1 MLRPQANGSSLG
13 TLMQVALVGEH
24 EQKCLSVACS
34 VPFLLSEPFSLRA
47 STSSFCCCFPG
58 GAAWQLGK
66 ACQTHCS
73 FPGLQQQGIFRVPG
87 SQVEV
92 NDIKN
97 SFERGAWAG
106 CVVQLGRP
114 GLTPLPVLWGGQTL
128 LWGCR
133 CAGLEHCVLCKSH
146 AKGLP

>member
-1 MLRPQANGSSLG
+1 M
-13 TLMQVALVGEH
+13 VGEH

-34 VPFLLSEPFSLRA
+34 VPFSLSEPFSLRA

-58 GAAWQLGK
+58 GAIWQLGK

-106 CVVQLGRP
+106 CVVQLGQP
-114 GLTPLPVLWGGQTL
+114 GLTPLPVLWGGRR
-128 LWGCR
+128 CR
-133 CAGLEHCVLCKSH
+133 GGVGVLAWSTACCVNPVL
-146 AKGLP
+146 KGFREEKLRDFLFF